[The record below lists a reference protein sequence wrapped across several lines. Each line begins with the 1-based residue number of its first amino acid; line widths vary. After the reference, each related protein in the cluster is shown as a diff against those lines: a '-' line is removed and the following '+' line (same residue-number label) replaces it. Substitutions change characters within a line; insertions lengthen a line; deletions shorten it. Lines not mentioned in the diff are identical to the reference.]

1 MTELDKVDK
10 IRLDKWLWSA
20 RFFKTRGLAS
30 EALKGGKVTL
40 NDTKPKSSKTV
51 NLGDRLAI
59 TQAHRK
65 VLITVI
71 ALSDKRGNAEQAQ
84 ALYHLELETLI
95 QNKNPQDQA
104 LAGYREKGAGRPTK
118 RERRQLSDWLDN

>member
-1 MTELDKVDK
+1 MDNLDK
-10 IRLDKWLWSA
+10 IRLDKWLWAA

-40 NDTKPKSSKTV
+40 NDAKPKSSKML

-65 VLITVI
+65 VEVTVLV
-71 ALSDKRGNAEQAQ
+71 LSDKRGNAEQAQ
-84 ALYHLELETLI
+84 TLYRLESETLI

-104 LAGYREKGAGRPTK
+104 LADYREKGAGRPTK
-118 RERRQLSDWLDN
+118 RERRQLSDWLGS